1 MIKLGITGGIGS
13 GKSVVC
19 EVLRLHNIPVYDAD
33 WEAKNLNDTSPAVRK
48 KLSKA
53 FGAEIYRDNKLD
65 RQKFA
70 QIIFSNKQNLSVANK
85 IIHTE
90 LAKHFHDWAEKQSQH
105 PIVAIDAAVLFEA
118 GFQEFVDFT
127 ITVLAPEEL
136 RIERAMKRD
145 RTDKNQILSRIKSQM
160 SDEEKIKLS
169 DFVILNDNKHSI
181 IEQIALFLKSMAN
194 SL

>member
-19 EVLRLHNIPVYDAD
+19 EILRLHNIPVYNAD
-33 WEAKNLNDTSPAVRK
+33 WEAKNLNDTSPAVRE
-48 KLSKA
+48 KLSEA

-70 QIIFSNKQNLSVANK
+70 QIIFSDKQNLAVANK

-90 LAKHFHDWAEKQSQH
+90 LAKHFQDWAEKQSKH

-136 RIERAMKRD
+136 RIERAIKRD